1 MASEPFVFKN
11 DFIFDKEGV
20 EIAITISELLSLLEK
35 YHLKPDKKLGQN
47 FLIDENIVRKI
58 INLAGI
64 DQKEVLEIG
73 SGPGTLTAFL
83 SQKAKKVFAVEIDKK
98 ILNVLKEVCQNLS
111 NVEIINE
118 DFLELDVKKLT
129 IDQKLCVVGNLP
141 YYVTSQIL
149 FRLFEERDYIES
161 FTIMVQKEVA
171 QRLLAKPGSKDYG
184 ILTVAINFYCK
195 IEDYFHVS
203 KNVFY
208 PRPEVDSTVLKAS
221 FKEDIPDID
230 ERKFFRIV
238 HACFSTRRK
247 TILNSLSNSLE
258 IEKAEVK
265 NILNKA
271 CLQENLR
278 AEDLDLEHF
287 IKLYNELEN
296 RI

>member
-1 MASEPFVFKN
+1 
-11 DFIFDKEGV
+11 V

-35 YHLKPDKKLGQN
+35 YNLKPNKKLGQN

-58 INLAGI
+58 INLADI

-73 SGPGTLTAFL
+73 SGPGTLTTFL

-111 NVEIINE
+111 NVEIINK
-118 DFLELDVKKLT
+118 DFLELNVKNLT
-129 IDQKLCVVGNLP
+129 NSQKLCVVGNLP

-149 FRLFEERDYIES
+149 FKLFEERNYIES

-184 ILTVAINFYCK
+184 ILTVAMNFYCK
-195 IEDYFHVS
+195 VEDYFHVS

-208 PRPEVDSTVLKAS
+208 PRPEVDSTVLKVS
-221 FKEDIPDID
+221 FKEDIPDVD
-230 ERKFFRIV
+230 EKKFFKIV

-247 TILNSLSNSLE
+247 TILNSLSNSLG
-258 IEKAEVK
+258 IEKAELKQV
-265 NILNKA
+265 LEKA
-271 CLQENLR
+271 FLQENLR
-278 AEDLDLEHF
+278 AEDLSLDNF
-287 IKLYNELEN
+287 IRLYNELKS
-296 RI
+296 RV

>member
-1 MASEPFVFKN
+1 M
-11 DFIFDKEGV
+11 

-35 YHLKPDKKLGQN
+35 YNLKPNKKLGQN

-58 INLAGI
+58 INLADI

-73 SGPGTLTAFL
+73 SGPGTLTTFL

-111 NVEIINE
+111 NVEIINK
-118 DFLELDVKKLT
+118 DFLELNVKNLT
-129 IDQKLCVVGNLP
+129 NSQKLCVVGNLP

-149 FRLFEERDYIES
+149 FKLFEERNYIES

-184 ILTVAINFYCK
+184 ILTVAMNFYCK
-195 IEDYFHVS
+195 VEDYFHVS

-208 PRPEVDSTVLKAS
+208 PRPEVDSTVLKVS
-221 FKEDIPDID
+221 FKEDIPDVD
-230 ERKFFRIV
+230 EKKFFKIV

-247 TILNSLSNSLE
+247 TILNSLSNSLG
-258 IEKAEVK
+258 IEKAELKQV
-265 NILNKA
+265 LEKA
-271 CLQENLR
+271 FLQENLR
-278 AEDLDLEHF
+278 AEDLRLDHF
-287 IKLYNELEN
+287 VRLYKELES

>member
-1 MASEPFVFKN
+1 
-11 DFIFDKEGV
+11 V

-35 YHLKPDKKLGQN
+35 YNLKPNKKLGQN

-58 INLAGI
+58 INLADI

-73 SGPGTLTAFL
+73 SGPGTLTTFL

-111 NVEIINE
+111 NVEIINK
-118 DFLELDVKKLT
+118 DFLELNVKNLT
-129 IDQKLCVVGNLP
+129 NSQKLCVVGNLP

-149 FRLFEERDYIES
+149 FKLFEERNYIES

-184 ILTVAINFYCK
+184 ILTVAMNFYCK
-195 IEDYFHVS
+195 VEDYFHVS

-208 PRPEVDSTVLKAS
+208 PRPEVDSTVLKVS
-221 FKEDIPDID
+221 FKEDIPDVD
-230 ERKFFRIV
+230 EKKFFKIV

-247 TILNSLSNSLE
+247 TILNSLSNSLG
-258 IEKAEVK
+258 IEKAELKQV
-265 NILNKA
+265 LEKA
-271 CLQENLR
+271 FLQENLR
-278 AEDLDLEHF
+278 AEDLRLDHF
-287 IKLYNELEN
+287 VRLYKELES

>member
-1 MASEPFVFKN
+1 MFE
-11 DFIFDKEGV
+11 KEGV

-35 YHLKPDKKLGQN
+35 YSLKPNKKLGQN

-58 INLAGI
+58 VNLAKI

-73 SGPGTLTAFL
+73 AGPGTLTTFL

-98 ILNVLKEVCQNLS
+98 ILNVLKEVCQNLL

-118 DFLELDVKKLT
+118 DFLKLNVKNLT
-129 IDQKLCVVGNLP
+129 NSQKLCVVGNLP

-149 FRLFEERDYIES
+149 FKLFEDRNYIES

-184 ILTVAINFYCK
+184 ILTVAMNFYCK
-195 IEDYFHVS
+195 VEDFFHVS
-203 KNVFY
+203 KNVFF
-208 PRPEVDSTVLKAS
+208 PRPEVDSTVLKVS
-221 FKEDIPDID
+221 FKEDIPDVD
-230 ERKFFRIV
+230 EKKFFKIV

-247 TILNSLSNSLE
+247 TILNSLSKSLE
-258 IEKAEVK
+258 IEKAK
-265 NILNKA
+265 LKSILEKA
-271 CLQENLR
+271 SLQENLR
-278 AEDLDLEHF
+278 AEDLSLDHF
-287 IKLYNELEN
+287 VRLYKELES

>member
-1 MASEPFVFKN
+1 M
-11 DFIFDKEGV
+11 

-35 YHLKPDKKLGQN
+35 YNLKPNKKLGQN

-58 INLAGI
+58 INLADI

-73 SGPGTLTAFL
+73 SGPGTLTTFL

-111 NVEIINE
+111 NVEIINK
-118 DFLELDVKKLT
+118 DFLELNVKNLT
-129 IDQKLCVVGNLP
+129 NSQKLCVVGNLP

-149 FRLFEERDYIES
+149 FKLFEERNYIES

-184 ILTVAINFYCK
+184 ILTVAMNFYCK
-195 IEDYFHVS
+195 VEDYFHVS

-208 PRPEVDSTVLKAS
+208 PRPEVDSTVLKVS
-221 FKEDIPDID
+221 FKEDIPDVD
-230 ERKFFRIV
+230 EKKFFKIV

-247 TILNSLSNSLE
+247 TILNSLSNSLG
-258 IEKAEVK
+258 IEKAELKQV
-265 NILNKA
+265 LEKA
-271 CLQENLR
+271 FLQENLR
-278 AEDLDLEHF
+278 AEDLSLDNF
-287 IKLYNELEN
+287 IRLYNELKS
-296 RI
+296 RV